1 MVKVSVII
9 PVFNVEK
16 YINEC
21 VDSVINQTLTDIEII
36 CVNDGSTDNSLNLL
50 KQIPDPRIKIISQE
64 NKGLAAARNEGMKHA
79 KGEYITFLDADDF
92 LNYSALEK
100 LFNAAHKFSLDMV
113 ITKIINFQDGTY
125 EKFTD
130 SYFDMDFL
138 RDSCKNKVF
147 NYKDVY
153 SQVLNISVTSTG
165 KLFKR
170 EFIKEIKFK
179 ENLIFEDTPF
189 FIEAIFKADRVY
201 FHDEYLYNRRIRK
214 DSIISSSFS
223 KFSDII
229 EIYNIIYG
237 LLRQLG
243 VYEDFK
249 DKIFKKKFTN
259 IYTRFSEVPDEY
271 KDDFFMRI
279 KKDFTNH
286 FFVLKKDDDF
296 KRFNKRAKHI
306 LYSGI
311 HSKSYQEFELSVKL
325 YDQENKN
332 KKVKKEV
339 TVLKNRN
346 EKIMSLVNRFVRRMS

>member
-21 VDSVINQTLTDIEII
+21 VESVVNQTLTDIEII
-36 CVNDGSTDNSLNLL
+36 CIDDGSTDNSLNLL

-64 NKGLAAARNEGMKHA
+64 NKGLAAARNEGIKHA
-79 KGEYITFLDADDF
+79 TGEYIAFLDADDF
-92 LNYSALEK
+92 LNYHALDK
-100 LFNAAHKFSLDMV
+100 LYGVAHKFLLDIV
-113 ITKIINFQDGTY
+113 ITKIINFYDKTY

-138 RDSCKNKVF
+138 RDACENKVF

-153 SQVLNISVTSTG
+153 GQVLNISVTATG
-165 KLFKR
+165 KLFKT
-170 EFIKEIKFK
+170 EFIKKIPFK
-179 ENLIFEDTPF
+179 ENLIFEDNPF

-201 FHDEYLYNRRIRK
+201 FYDEYLYNRRIRK

-229 EIYNIIYG
+229 EIYNIIYC

-243 VYEDFK
+243 VYKDFK

-271 KDDFFMRI
+271 KTDFFCRI

-286 FFVLKKDDDF
+286 FFILKKDKDF
-296 KRFNKRAKHI
+296 KGFNKRAKHI

-311 HSKSYQEFELSVKL
+311 HSKSYQEFDLSVKL
-325 YDQENKN
+325 YDQEKKN
-332 KKVKKEV
+332 KKLKNEV
-339 TVLKNRN
+339 TVLKTRN